1 MQEESQKNG
10 ATASTRYH
18 TTSWNRISSDRT
30 FQNIDGLQQS
40 VFAESPTLT
49 HFSDSDTQKQ
59 TINYYITEV

>member
-1 MQEESQKNG
+1 MQEGSRKSE

-18 TTSWNRISSDRT
+18 TTSWNRISSDCA
-30 FQNIDGLQQS
+30 FQNIDGLLQS
-40 VFAESPTLT
+40 VFAESPTPT